1 MNKGISVHVGLN
13 KVTSSVFHANPL
25 DGCENDAKA
34 MRDIAVAQ
42 HFESST
48 LLIGPDA
55 TLDNVVNAV
64 NAAAGKLGSGDLFL
78 FTFAG
83 HGTFKVVPTSTDEGD
98 KHDESIVLTDHLLI
112 DNFWRNELWPK
123 FKSGVRAVAVADC
136 CHSGTV
142 LVSLQLS
149 SLKADKSCK
158 QRDLTRQSGNGKVKV
173 RELADPERKKE
184 LEKFPP
190 IYAKQLAP
198 TGKQINCTRLF
209 LSACQD
215 DQKAA
220 DGLQHGAFTKVLL
233 DVWANGGFPGNYNEF
248 MDKIKAPF
256 NNSAQTPNITPLGSP
271 DFSQQKPFT
280 I

>member
-1 MNKGISVHVGLN
+1 MTKGISVNVGLN
-13 KVTSSVFHANPL
+13 KVTSSVFHATAL

-42 HFESST
+42 HFESAT
-48 LLIGPDA
+48 LLIGSDA

-64 NAAAGKLGSGDLFL
+64 KAAAGKLGTGDLFL

-83 HGTFKVVPTSTDEGD
+83 HGTFKVVPASTEELD

-123 FKSGVRAVAVADC
+123 FNPGVRVVAVADC

-142 LVSLQLS
+142 LVSDELP
-149 SLKADKSCK
+149 SLEAVKSGGNK
-158 QRDLTRQSGNGKVKV
+158 YRTRQSGQAKVKV
-173 RELADPERKKE
+173 RELADAERQKE
-184 LEKFPP
+184 LAKFSK
-190 IYAKQLAP
+190 IYEKQLAP
-198 TGKQINCTRLF
+198 AGKQINCTRIF

-220 DGLQHGAFTKVLL
+220 DGVEHGAFTRVLL
-233 DVWANGGFPGNYNEF
+233 DVWANGGFAGNYNEF

-256 NNSAQTPNITPLGSP
+256 NNSAQTPSITPLGSP
-271 DFSQQKPFT
+271 DFSTEKPFT

>member
-1 MNKGISVHVGLN
+1 MTKGISVNVGLN
-13 KVTSSVFHANPL
+13 KVTSSVFHATAL

-42 HFESST
+42 HFESAT
-48 LLIGPDA
+48 LLIGSDA

-64 NAAAGKLGSGDLFL
+64 KAAAGKLGTGDLFL

-83 HGTFKVVPTSTDEGD
+83 HGTFKVVPASTEELD

-123 FKSGVRAVAVADC
+123 FNPGVRVVAVADC

-142 LVSLQLS
+142 LLSDELPSLE
-149 SLKADKSCK
+149 AVKSGAN
-158 QRDLTRQSGNGKVKV
+158 RRRTRQSGQAKVKV
-173 RELADPERKKE
+173 RELADAERQKE
-184 LEKFPP
+184 LAKFSK
-190 IYAKQLAP
+190 IYEKQLAP
-198 TGKQINCTRLF
+198 AGKEINCTRIF

-220 DGLQHGAFTKVLL
+220 DGVQHGAFTRVLL
-233 DVWANGGFPGNYNEF
+233 DVWANGGFAGNYNEF

-256 NNSAQTPNITPLGSP
+256 NNSAQTPSITPLGSP
-271 DFSQQKPFT
+271 DFSTEKPFT